1 MRRSIATVSLSGTL
15 AEKLEAISVAR
26 FDGVEIFENDLTFFP
41 GNPRQ
46 VAGMA
51 ADLGLAIDMFQPFRD
66 LEGVDD
72 ATFQRNLDRAER
84 KFDLMGELGAP
95 LLLVCSNVSPEAID
109 DDERA
114 AAQLARL
121 AERAARRGIKI
132 GYEALS
138 WGTRVK
144 TFDHAWRLVA
154 KADQPHLGLILDSF
168 HTLALPD
175 DWSGIADVPGEK
187 IFYVQL
193 ADAPRLGMNA
203 LTLSRH
209 FRCLPGQG
217 DFDVPGF
224 LRAVIA
230 AGYAGPISL
239 EIFNDDLRQ
248 ASPRNTAR
256 DAMRSL
262 LWLEEKARRGIE
274 AEVAAD
280 PSVPRPR
287 RRVELFDPPPAPDFG
302 GFAFVEFAVDHGAR
316 AALADWLAPFGF
328 APLGRHRSKDVDLWG
343 QGDIRFVINSERD
356 SVAQAYY
363 LMHGPSVCALALETD
378 DPLAATARAET
389 YGAGRFEG
397 RVGAG
402 ELTIPAIRN
411 QDGSLLYFTARDA
424 AGGYAFE
431 RDFVPVEGGPA
442 AAGIGVT
449 RIDHVAEALPEGGL
463 DSWVLYHR
471 AVLGLEPETTWILPD
486 PYGLVRSRAVS
497 NASRRI
503 RMPLNI
509 SEGRRTATARS
520 VSTYSGAGVH
530 HIAFETDDIWTAARA
545 LKAAGA
551 PILSIAPNY
560 YADIAARFG
569 LDDELV
575 HEMQSLGILYD
586 RVGAAEF
593 FHLYGTPFQDRF
605 FFEVVQR
612 KGGYDLYG
620 AANAPA
626 RMAAFADLRRRTDTL
641 EIM

>member
-15 AEKLEAISVAR
+15 PEKLEAISIAR

-46 VAGMA
+46 VATMA
-51 ADLGLAIDMFQPFRD
+51 ADLGLSIDLFQPFRD

-72 ATFQRNLDRAER
+72 ATFARNLDRAER
-84 KFDLMGELGAP
+84 KFDLMGDLGAP
-95 LLLVCSNVSPEAID
+95 LMLVCSNVSPETIND
-109 DDERA
+109 DARA
-114 AAQLARL
+114 AAQLAAL
-121 AERAARRGIKI
+121 AERAAKRGLKI
-132 GYEALS
+132 GFEALS

-144 TFDHAWRLVA
+144 TFDHAWRLVET
-154 KADQPHLGLILDSF
+154 ADHPHLGLIVDSF

-175 DWSGIADVPGEK
+175 DWSGLSKIPGER
-187 IFYVQL
+187 IFFVQL

-209 FRCLPGQG
+209 FRNLPGQG
-217 DFDVPGF
+217 DFDVAGF
-224 LRAVIA
+224 LAAVIG

-239 EIFNDDLRQ
+239 EIFNDDLRH
-248 ASPRNTAR
+248 AAPRTTAR

-262 LWLEEKARRGIE
+262 LWLEERARRRFE
-274 AEVAAD
+274 AESGGTRA
-280 PSVPRPR
+280 R
-287 RRVELFDPPPAPDFG
+287 RRVELFDPPPAPDFD
-302 GFAFVEFAVDHGAR
+302 GFGFVEFAVDQGAR
-316 AALADWLAPFGF
+316 AALEERLAAFGF
-328 APLGRHRSKDVDLWG
+328 ARRGRHRSKDVDLWG
-343 QGDIRFVINSERD
+343 QGDIRFVVNSERD
-356 SVAQAYY
+356 SVAQAYW
-363 LMHGPSVCALALETD
+363 LMHGPSVCALAFETD
-378 DPLAATARAET
+378 DPHAALARAESF
-389 YGAGRFEG
+389 GAGRFEG

-411 QDGSLLYFTARDA
+411 QDGSLVYFTGRD
-424 AGGYAFE
+424 GDGRPAFE
-431 RDFVPVEGGPA
+431 RDFVATETTD
-442 AAGIGVT
+442 AGIGLT

-486 PYGLVRSRAVS
+486 PYGLVRSRAMS
-497 NASRRI
+497 NPSRRI

-520 VSTYSGAGVH
+520 VSSYSGAGVH
-530 HIAFETDDIWTAARA
+530 HIAFETDDIWAVAKA

-569 LDDELV
+569 LDDALV
-575 HEMQSLGILYD
+575 DEMQWLGILYD
-586 RVGAAEF
+586 RVGEGEF
-593 FHLYGTPFQDRF
+593 FHLYSTPFEDRF
-605 FFEVVQR
+605 FFEVVCR

-626 RMAAFADLRRRTDTL
+626 RMAALAQWRRDDAEL
-641 EIM
+641 A